1 MVKKISEKT
10 SGISLAGFQ
19 PKPKVFDGQTPSPA
33 TKEPVA
39 TLAARETVKPFTG
52 AGAFMNSIT
61 GKDEVAKELADSI
74 AKLEDANKE
83 IAKFA
88 GATVVKK
95 LDPKQVKRSQW
106 ANRNEAEFSTAE
118 FEELKAD
125 IAAADGNVQPIKV
138 RVAGV
143 FDGQTHYE
151 IVFGHR
157 RHQACLLLG
166 IAVNAVIQESM
177 TDLELFEEM
186 DRENRARKSLSAWEQ
201 GRMYQDALAKGLY
214 PSLRKLSES
223 LNVNLADASRSVD
236 LAKLPQVVV
245 EAFGSP
251 LDLQV
256 RWSKSLKDAL
266 QKDPDGVLATAKE
279 ISSNKGGLSPIEVF
293 ERLIGKVASEAKAEI
308 EIKVQGKR
316 AAVFRI
322 DAKGKGVLEFEA
334 GILPSDRQKTL
345 ISLVKDFLAT

>member
-19 PKPKVFDGQTPSPA
+19 PKSKVFDGQTPSPA
-33 TKEPVA
+33 SKEPAA
-39 TLAARETVKPFTG
+39 TLPARDSVKPFTG

-61 GKDEVAKELADSI
+61 GKDEVVKALADSI

-88 GATVVKK
+88 GATLVRK
-95 LDPKQVKRSQW
+95 LDPNLVKRSQW
-106 ANRNEAEFSTAE
+106 ANRIEAEFSTVE

-125 IAAADGNVQPIKV
+125 IEAAGGNVQPIKV
-138 RVAGV
+138 RGAGV
-143 FDGQTHYE
+143 FDGQTRYE

-166 IAVNAVIQESM
+166 LSVNAVIEESM

-201 GRMYQDALAKGLY
+201 GRMYQDALTKGLY

-236 LAKLPQVVV
+236 LAKLPKVVV
-245 EAFGSP
+245 DAFATP

-266 QKDPDGVLATAKE
+266 QKDPDGVLAIAKE
-279 ISSNKGGLSPIEVF
+279 ISLKKGGLSPIEIF
-293 ERLIGKVASEAKAEI
+293 ERLIGKVASAEKTEI

-316 AAVFRI
+316 AALFRS
-322 DAKGKGVLEFEA
+322 DAKGRGVLEFEA
-334 GILPSDRQKTL
+334 GVLSPDRQKAL
-345 ISLVKDFLAT
+345 ISLVKDFLVT

>member
-39 TLAARETVKPFTG
+39 ILPARETVKPFTG

-88 GATVVKK
+88 GATLVRK
-95 LDPKQVKRSQW
+95 LDPNLVKRSQW

-143 FDGQTHYE
+143 FDSQTHYE

-157 RHQACLLLG
+157 RHQACLILG
-166 IAVNAVIQESM
+166 IRVNAVIQESM

-201 GRMYQDALAKGLY
+201 GRMYQDALTKGLY
-214 PSLRKLSES
+214 PSLRKLAES
-223 LNVNLADASRSVD
+223 LNVNVADASRSVD
-236 LAKLPQVVV
+236 LAKLPKVVV
-245 EAFGSP
+245 DAFATP

-256 RWSKSLKDAL
+256 RWSKPLKDAL
-266 QKDPDGVLATAKE
+266 QKNPDSVLATAKE
-279 ISSNKGGLSPIEVF
+279 ISSNKGGLSPVEVF
-293 ERLIGKVASEAKAEI
+293 ERLIGKIASAAKAEI

-322 DAKGKGVLEFEA
+322 DAKGRSVLEFEA
-334 GILPSDRQKTL
+334 GVLPSDRQKTL
-345 ISLVKDFLAT
+345 ISLVEDFLAA

>member
-39 TLAARETVKPFTG
+39 ALPARESVKPFTG

-88 GATVVKK
+88 GATLVRK
-95 LDPKQVKRSQW
+95 LDPNLVKRSQW

-143 FDGQTHYE
+143 FDSQTHYE

-157 RHQACLLLG
+157 RHQACLILG
-166 IAVNAVIQESM
+166 IRVNAVIQESM

-201 GRMYQDALAKGLY
+201 GRMYQDALTKGLY
-214 PSLRKLSES
+214 PSLRKLAES
-223 LNVNLADASRSVD
+223 LNVNVADASRSVD
-236 LAKLPQVVV
+236 LAKLPKVVV
-245 EAFGSP
+245 DAFATP

-256 RWSKSLKDAL
+256 RWSKPLKDAL
-266 QKDPDGVLATAKE
+266 QKNPDSVLATAKE
-279 ISSNKGGLSPIEVF
+279 ISSNKGGLSPVEVF
-293 ERLIGKVASEAKAEI
+293 ERLIGKIASAAKAEI

-322 DAKGKGVLEFEA
+322 DAKGRSVLEFEA
-334 GILPSDRQKTL
+334 GVLPSDRQKTL
-345 ISLVKDFLAT
+345 ISLVEDFLAA

>member
-39 TLAARETVKPFTG
+39 ALPARESVKPFTG

-88 GATVVKK
+88 GATLVRK
-95 LDPKQVKRSQW
+95 LDTNLVKRSQW

-118 FEELKAD
+118 FKELMAD
-125 IAAADGNVQPIKV
+125 MDAAGGNVQPIKV

-157 RHQACLLLG
+157 RHQACMLLG
-166 IAVNAVIQESM
+166 LSVNAVIEDSM

-201 GRMYQDALAKGLY
+201 GRMYQDALTKGLY

-236 LAKLPQVVV
+236 LAKLPKVVV
-245 EAFGSP
+245 DAFATP

-256 RWSKSLKDAL
+256 RWSKPLKDVL
-266 QKDPDGVLATAKE
+266 QKNPDGVLATAKE
-279 ISSNKGGLSPIEVF
+279 ISSNRHGLSPVEIF
-293 ERLIGKVASEAKAEI
+293 EQLVGKVALAAKTEV

-316 AAVFRI
+316 AAVFRV

-334 GILPSDRQKTL
+334 GLLPSDRQNAL
-345 ISLVKDFLAT
+345 ISLVKDFLAI

>member
-19 PKPKVFDGQTPSPA
+19 PKSKVFDGQTQSSI
-33 TKEPVA
+33 TKEPAV
-39 TLAARETVKPFTG
+39 TLPVREPVKPFTG

-61 GKDEVAKELADSI
+61 GKDEVAKALDE
-74 AKLEDANKE
+74 ANKE

-88 GATVVKK
+88 GATVVRK

-106 ANRNEAEFSTAE
+106 ANRNEAEFATAE

-125 IAAADGNVQPIKV
+125 IEAAGGNVQPIKV
-138 RVAGV
+138 RAAGV
-143 FDGQTHYE
+143 FDGQTLYE

-157 RHQACLLLG
+157 RHQACFLLD
-166 IAVNAVIQESM
+166 IPVNAVIQESM
-177 TDLELFEEM
+177 SDLELFEEM
-186 DRENRARKSLSAWEQ
+186 DRENRARKNLSAWEQ
-201 GRMYQDALAKGLY
+201 GRMYQDALTRGLY
-214 PSLRKLSES
+214 ASLRKLAES

-236 LAKLPQVVV
+236 LAKLPKVVV

-256 RWSKSLKDAL
+256 RWSKPLKDAL
-266 QKDPDGVLATAKE
+266 QKNPDGVLATAKE
-279 ISSNKGGLSPIEVF
+279 ISAKRSAFSPVEVF
-293 ERLIGKVASEAKAEI
+293 ERLIGKDASPVKTEI
-308 EIKVQGKR
+308 EIKVDGKK
-316 AAVFRI
+316 VGMFRT

-334 GILPSDRQKTL
+334 GVLNQDRQKAL
-345 ISLVKDFLAT
+345 ISLVKDFLAK

>member
-19 PKPKVFDGQTPSPA
+19 PKSKVFDGQTPSPI
-33 TKEPVA
+33 TKESAA
-39 TLAARETVKPFTG
+39 TLPVREPVKPFTG

-61 GKDEVAKELADSI
+61 GKDEI
-74 AKLEDANKE
+74 AKALDEANKE

-88 GATVVKK
+88 GATVVRK
-95 LDPKQVKRSQW
+95 LDPKLVKRSQW
-106 ANRNEAEFSTAE
+106 ANRNEAEFSTDE
-118 FEELKAD
+118 FEELKTD
-125 IAAADGNVQPIKV
+125 IAASGGNVQPIKV
-138 RVAGV
+138 RVTAV

-157 RHQACLLLG
+157 RHQACLLLE
-166 IAVNAVIQESM
+166 IPVNAVIEESM

-201 GRMYQDALAKGLY
+201 GRMYQDALTKGLY

-236 LAKLPQVVV
+236 LAKLPKVVV
-245 EAFGSP
+245 EAFASP

-266 QKDPDGVLATAKE
+266 QKNPDGVLSTAKT
-279 ISSNKGGLSPIEVF
+279 ISAKRGKFSPTEVF
-293 ERLIGKVASEAKAEI
+293 EQLIGKGIPLAKTEFELKA
-308 EIKVQGKR
+308 QGKK
-316 AAVFRI
+316 AAIFRT
-322 DAKGKGVLEFEA
+322 DAKGKCVLEFEA
-334 GILPSDRQKTL
+334 GVLSLDRQKAL
-345 ISLVKDFLAT
+345 MSLMKEFLAT

>member
-10 SGISLAGFQ
+10 AGISLAGFQ
-19 PKPKVFDGQTPSPA
+19 PKSKVFDGQTPDPSDKESAVTLPA
-33 TKEPVA
+33 KETA
-39 TLAARETVKPFTG
+39 KPFTG

-61 GKDEVAKELADSI
+61 GKDEVAKALADSI

-88 GATVVKK
+88 GATLVRK
-95 LDPKQVKRSQW
+95 LDPNLVKRSQW

-125 IAAADGNVQPIKV
+125 IDAAGGNVQPIKV

-143 FDGQTHYE
+143 FDGQTFYE

-166 IAVNAVIQESM
+166 LSVNAVIEESM

-214 PSLRKLSES
+214 SSLRKLSES
-223 LNVNLADASRSVD
+223 LKVNLADASRSVD
-236 LAKLPQVVV
+236 LAKLPKVVV
-245 EAFGSP
+245 DAFATP
-251 LDLQV
+251 LNLQV
-256 RWSKSLKDAL
+256 RWSKPLKDAL
-266 QKDPDGVLATAKE
+266 QRNPDGVLATAKE
-279 ISSNKGGLSPIEVF
+279 ISLKNEGLSPIEVF
-293 ERLIGKVASEAKAEI
+293 ERLIGKVPSEVKPEI
-308 EIKVQGKR
+308 EIKLQGKK
-316 AAVFRI
+316 AAVFRL
-322 DAKGKGVLEFEA
+322 DAKGRGILEFET
-334 GILPSDRQKTL
+334 GVLPSDRQKAL
-345 ISLVKDFLAT
+345 ISLVKDFLSK

>member
-19 PKPKVFDGQTPSPA
+19 PKSKVFDGQTPSP
-33 TKEPVA
+33 TTQEPTV
-39 TLAARETVKPFTG
+39 TLPVREPSKPFTG

-61 GKDEVAKELADSI
+61 GKDEVAKALADSN
-74 AKLEDANKE
+74 AKLDDANKE

-88 GATVVKK
+88 GATVVRK
-95 LDPKQVKRSQW
+95 LNPNLVKRSQW
-106 ANRNEAEFSTAE
+106 ANRNEAEFSTTE

-125 IAAADGNVQPIKV
+125 IGAAGGNVQPIKV

-166 IAVNAVIQESM
+166 LSVNAVIEESM

-201 GRMYQDALAKGLY
+201 GKMYQDALTKGLY

-223 LNVNLADASRSVD
+223 LNVNLADSSRSVD
-236 LAKLPQVVV
+236 LAKLPKLVVD
-245 EAFGSP
+245 AFSSP

-256 RWSKSLKDAL
+256 RWAKSLKDAL
-266 QKDPDGVLATAKE
+266 QKNPDGVLATAKE
-279 ISSNKGGLSPIEVF
+279 ISAKKGTFSPTEVF
-293 ERLIGKVASEAKAEI
+293 ERLIGKEVSAVKSEI
-308 EIKVQGKR
+308 EIKVKGKK
-316 AAVFRI
+316 AATFRMSS
-322 DAKGKGVLEFEA
+322 KGKGILEFEI
-334 GILPSDRQKTL
+334 GVLPADRQKAL
-345 ISLVKDFLAT
+345 ILLVKDLLGT